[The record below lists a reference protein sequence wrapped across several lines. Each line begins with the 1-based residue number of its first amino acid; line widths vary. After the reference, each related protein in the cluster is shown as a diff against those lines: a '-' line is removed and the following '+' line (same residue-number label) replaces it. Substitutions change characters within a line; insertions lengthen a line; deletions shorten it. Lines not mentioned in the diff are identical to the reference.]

1 VRTKEAKAAAVGNFT
16 KVQFPDFYNENLLL
30 EKAGIG
36 FGEEETQRIGMS
48 LKRLAKESK
57 AS

>member
-1 VRTKEAKAAAVGNFT
+1 LDNDNNFQTKEAKAAVGNFT

-36 FGEEETQRIGMS
+36 FGEEET
-48 LKRLAKESK
+48 
-57 AS
+57 

>member
-1 VRTKEAKAAAVGNFT
+1 MGNFT